1 MIGYVRG
8 ALEGTGRLN
17 RRRARSITGVMS
29 LDVTIARVA
38 QLETAFSQP
47 VATTATATATSPAV
61 SSTAA
66 TGGSSPYSSTFANQL
81 QGALATGGLQ
91 PVAGAGGG
99 ANAIVQIAE
108 AEVGQA
114 EQPPGSNDSARIAQ
128 YRSAVQGASAGEP
141 WCAYFASWV
150 ARQAGVPLGNQGQ
163 GFGYVGDIWNWAQ
176 STGRAVP
183 NGPGVVPSPG
193 NLILFG
199 DHHVGIVEKV
209 LPNGSIQT
217 IEGNYSDQV
226 SRVVR
231 GAGEATGY
239 VRLG

>member
-1 MIGYVRG
+1 
-8 ALEGTGRLN
+8 
-17 RRRARSITGVMS
+17 MS

-47 VATTATATATSPAV
+47 VATTATANATSPTATAAIGTT
-61 SSTAA
+61 STGTSTTGSTA
-66 TGGSSPYSSTFANQL
+66 FANQL
-81 QGALATGGLQ
+81 QGALATGGVQ
-91 PVAGAGGG
+91 TVAGTGGG

-108 AEVGQA
+108 GEVGQA

-128 YRSAVQGASAGEP
+128 YRSAVQGSSAGEP

-150 ARQAGVPLGNQGQ
+150 ARQAGIPLGNQGQ

-176 STGRAVP
+176 QTGRAVV

-193 NLILFG
+193 NLIIFG

>member
-1 MIGYVRG
+1 
-8 ALEGTGRLN
+8 
-17 RRRARSITGVMS
+17 MS
-29 LDVTIARVA
+29 TIARVA
-38 QLETAFSQP
+38 QLETAFSPP
-47 VATTATATATSPAV
+47 VATTATASAAAPTA
-61 SSTAA
+61 TAA
-66 TGGSSPYSSTFANQL
+66 TGTDSTGTTSTGSTPFANQL
-81 QGALATGGLQ
+81 QGALATGGVHDGDRHRRRRQ
-91 PVAGAGGG
+91 RDRPDRRGRGRSGRAATRFQRFGPDRDSTAAPCRGPPPASRGAPTS
-99 ANAIVQIAE
+99 
-108 AEVGQA
+108 
-114 EQPPGSNDSARIAQ
+114 PPGSPARRAC
-128 YRSAVQGASAGEP
+128 RSAD
-141 WCAYFASWV
+141 
-150 ARQAGVPLGNQGQ
+150 QGQ

-176 STGRAVP
+176 QTGRAIV

-193 NLILFG
+193 NLIIFG

>member
-1 MIGYVRG
+1 
-8 ALEGTGRLN
+8 
-17 RRRARSITGVMS
+17 MS

-47 VATTATATATSPAV
+47 VATAATASTTAPAGTTAVTGTTS
-61 SSTAA
+61 
-66 TGGSSPYSSTFANQL
+66 TGSSTFANTL
-81 QGALATGGLQ
+81 QGALATGGAQ
-91 PVAGAGGG
+91 PVTGGG
-99 ANAIVQIAE
+99 AGAIVQIAE
-108 AEVGQA
+108 REVGQA
-114 EQPPGSNDSARIAQ
+114 EQPPGSNNSARIAQ
-128 YRSAVQGASAGEP
+128 YRSAVQGSAAGEP

-150 ARQAGVPLGNQGQ
+150 ARQAGVPLGKQGQ

-176 STGRAVP
+176 QTGRAVV
-183 NGPGVVPSPG
+183 NGAGVHPSPG

-209 LPNGSIQT
+209 LPNGSVQT
-217 IEGNYSDQV
+217 LEGNYSDQV

>member
-1 MIGYVRG
+1 MIGHGPARLEFPRTDASTV
-8 ALEGTGRLN
+8 ALCGR
-17 RRRARSITGVMS
+17 SPGVMS

-38 QLETAFSQP
+38 QLETAFSPP
-47 VATTATATATSPAV
+47 VATTATATTTAPAV
-61 SSTAA
+61 STTAA
-66 TGGSSPYSSTFANQL
+66 TGAGSSTFANQL
-81 QGALATGGLQ
+81 QGALATGGVQ
-91 PVAGAGGG
+91 PVAGTGGG
-99 ANAIVQIAE
+99 SGAMVQIAQ

-150 ARQAGVPLGNQGQ
+150 AQQAGIPLGNQGQ

-176 STGRAVP
+176 QTGRAIP
-183 NGPGVVPSPG
+183 NGPGVVPHPG
-193 NLILFG
+193 DLILFG

-209 LPNGSIQT
+209 LPNGGVQT

>member
-1 MIGYVRG
+1 M
-8 ALEGTGRLN
+8 TRL
-17 RRRARSITGVMS
+17 MS

-47 VATTATATATSPAV
+47 VAPGATTTATAPAVSTATS
-61 SSTAA
+61 TAA
-66 TGGSSPYSSTFANQL
+66 GATGTTSPYSSTFANQL
-81 QGALATGGLQ
+81 QGALATGGVQ
-91 PVAGAGGG
+91 PVTGTGGG

-128 YRSAVQGASAGEP
+128 YRTAVQGASAGEP

-176 STGRAVP
+176 STGRAVV

-193 NLILFG
+193 NLIIFG

-209 LPNGSIQT
+209 LPDGSIQT

-239 VRLG
+239 VRIG

>member
-1 MIGYVRG
+1 
-8 ALEGTGRLN
+8 
-17 RRRARSITGVMS
+17 MS

-47 VATTATATATSPAV
+47 VATTATAGAAGTASPTATAV
-61 SSTAA
+61 SGTTP
-66 TGGSSPYSSTFANQL
+66 TGSSTFSNQL
-81 QGALATGGLQ
+81 QGALATGGVQ
-91 PVAGAGGG
+91 PVATTGGG
-99 ANAIVQIAE
+99 ASAIVQIAE
-108 AEVGQA
+108 REVGQA

-128 YRSAVQGASAGEP
+128 YRSAVQGAAAGQP

-176 STGRAVP
+176 QSGRAIV

-193 NLILFG
+193 NLIIFG
-199 DHHVGIVEKV
+199 DHHVGLVEKV

>member
-1 MIGYVRG
+1 
-8 ALEGTGRLN
+8 
-17 RRRARSITGVMS
+17 MS

-38 QLETAFSQP
+38 QLETAFSPP
-47 VATTATATATSPAV
+47 VATSATATAPA
-61 SSTAA
+61 SMTAA
-66 TGGSSPYSSTFANQL
+66 TGAGSLASLNQL
-81 QGALATGGLQ
+81 QGALATGGVQ
-91 PVAGAGGG
+91 PVAGTGGG
-99 ANAIVQIAE
+99 PGVMVQIAQ

-114 EQPPGSNDSARIAQ
+114 EQPPGSNNSARIAQ
-128 YRSAVQGASAGEP
+128 VRSAVQGRRRASRGVPTSHRGWRNKPASRSATKDRASATSETSG
-141 WCAYFASWV
+141 
-150 ARQAGVPLGNQGQ
+150 
-163 GFGYVGDIWNWAQ
+163 
-176 STGRAVP
+176 TGRRAPAVRSS

-193 NLILFG
+193 NLIIFG

-239 VRLG
+239 VRVA